1 MQRIPSPVDGAR
13 GAAAAVAA
21 TDSMRTNA
29 QPARAPRLA
38 KWYALS
44 ALLLLSGSLFG
55 LGIGWYG
62 ETGPIAQLDGSV
74 RAWMRELRTPHLTG
88 MALDFTALGS
98 STIVT
103 LLTILFSIV
112 FALLRDWRAIAHLAI
127 ASAGA
132 GIWSRALKHL
142 FERARPSDF
151 APLAEATGFS
161 YPSGHALLST
171 ALYLTFAVLA
181 CRLFRRV
188 HERVVVFAIAGS
200 IILLIGATR
209 IYLGVH
215 YPSDVIG
222 GTAVGAGWACLLA
235 GLIGYPRASD
245 EPAHSG

>member
-1 MQRIPSPVDGAR
+1 MQRIPSPVDGSSS
-13 GAAAAVAA
+13 AASTVAA
-21 TDSMRTNA
+21 TDSLLANT

-44 ALLLLSGSLFG
+44 ALLLLGGAIFG

-62 ETGPIAQLDGSV
+62 ETGPIAQLDTSV
-74 RAWMRELRTPHLTG
+74 RAWMRELRAPHLTG

-112 FALLRDWRAIAHLAI
+112 FALLQDWRAIAHLAI

-142 FERARPSDF
+142 FERTRPSDF
-151 APLAEATGFS
+151 APLAEATGYS
-161 YPSGHALLST
+161 YPSGHALMST

-188 HERVVVFAIAGS
+188 HERVIVFAIAGL
-200 IILLIGATR
+200 IVLVIGATR

-222 GTAVGAGWACLLA
+222 GTAIGAGWACLLA
-235 GLIGYPRASD
+235 GLIGYPRAFD
-245 EPAHSG
+245 DLTRPG

>member
-1 MQRIPSPVDGAR
+1 MQHTSSPVDGSSD
-13 GAAAAVAA
+13 AASTVAA
-21 TDSMRTNA
+21 TDSLPTNTR
-29 QPARAPRLA
+29 PARAPRLA

-62 ETGPIAQLDGSV
+62 ETGPIAQLDEGV

-151 APLAEATGFS
+151 APLAEVTGYS

-188 HERVVVFAIAGS
+188 HERIIVFAIAGLL
-200 IILLIGATR
+200 ILAIGATR

-245 EPAHSG
+245 DLARAG